1 MEMKSKVIKKRILK
15 FFIINIILIVIIYC
29 IPIEKADNLCIF
41 KKITGRECWNCGM
54 TRAFLSILHFRFKEA
69 IIYNYKVIIVFP
81 LTITLYLYTWFNY
94 MKRRGKI

>member
-81 LTITLYLYTWFNY
+81 LTI
-94 MKRRGKI
+94 